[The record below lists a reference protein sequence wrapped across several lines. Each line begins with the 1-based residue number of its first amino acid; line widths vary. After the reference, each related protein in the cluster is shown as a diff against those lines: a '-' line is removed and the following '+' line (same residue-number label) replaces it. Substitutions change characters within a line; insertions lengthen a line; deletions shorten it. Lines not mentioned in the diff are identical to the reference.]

1 MCMQTPRQRPPKLSR
16 ALLCALDVL
25 FARSQ
30 FRILFSQDLL
40 CCGYVASFSDKIRYV
55 FLFTSQL
62 HTSGHLV
69 CRSPPSTSAGPRS
82 DTRVF
87 RPASQTVPLYLKRSD
102 LCLLA
107 LLTLYCQAQPKP
119 RLSWAEWLYFQLSQ
133 PPVKVYF
140 PALAQLKSIVE
151 LSRQL

>member
-55 FLFTSQL
+55 FLFTSMAFFIAASCF
-62 HTSGHLV
+62 TSPKDREGKL
-69 CRSPPSTSAGPRS
+69 SLAG
-82 DTRVF
+82 
-87 RPASQTVPLYLKRSD
+87 YLTIAID
-102 LCLLA
+102 LG
-107 LLTLYCQAQPKP
+107 
-119 RLSWAEWLYFQLSQ
+119 
-133 PPVKVYF
+133 
-140 PALAQLKSIVE
+140 SIVVPRI
-151 LSRQL
+151 LL